1 MSGISLLIAS
11 WKAQRALLLHQ
22 LEMLERGETRMVADD
37 VDITQ
42 QEIARV
48 RSWIAELDELLVEFD
63 E

>member
-1 MSGISLLIAS
+1 MSGISLLITS

-22 LEMLERGETRMVADD
+22 LEMLERGEVRLVADD

-48 RSWIAELDELLVEFD
+48 KSWIAGLDELLVEYD

>member
-22 LEMLERGETRMVADD
+22 LEMLERGEMRMVADD

-42 QEIARV
+42 QEITRV
-48 RSWIAELDELLVEFD
+48 KSWIAKLDELLVEYD

>member
-22 LEMLERGETRMVADD
+22 LEMLERGEMRMVADD

-48 RSWIAELDELLVEFD
+48 KSWIAKLDELLIEYD

>member
-22 LEMLERGETRMVADD
+22 LEMLERGEMRMVADD

-48 RSWIAELDELLVEFD
+48 KSWVAKLDELLVEYD

>member
-1 MSGISLLIAS
+1 MSGISLLITS

-22 LEMLERGETRMVADD
+22 LEMLERGEMRMVADD

-48 RSWIAELDELLVEFD
+48 KSWIAKLDELLVVYD